1 MNAAIFS
8 VKNPSKKAVLHQED
22 SLLIP
27 AIPNPQRPTAGS
39 ASKPPQ
45 ASLNNP
51 YTLLPVCFRW
61 SAH

>member
-39 ASKPPQ
+39 ASRPPQ
-45 ASLNNP
+45 VSSDNP
-51 YTLLPVCFRW
+51 YNLPPVCSRW